1 MKNRI
6 FVDLKSGKIALLSS
20 NLQLSLLLASLTHNT
35 HLKFKGE
42 LLKIGFLVTSN
53 LSKSKIAVL
62 KSNLQVRLLAA

>member
-35 HLKFKGE
+35 HLKFKGRVVKNRIFGDLE
-42 LLKIGFLVTSN
+42 SVKI
-53 LSKSKIAVL
+53 
-62 KSNLQVRLLAA
+62 